1 MDVPISGALFFH
13 ISPCSSTFDDP
24 DGCKVRVLVSF
35 LQQVTWWCRS
45 ISDHKPE
52 HLQLY
57 CVAVAKSGNSGEA
70 NEMFPQETGRCARP
84 QHPCAGVS
92 KEASTSVKVFLSKSP
107 HHERD
112 ALWIKGAPA
121 GKRGTQ
127 KFSMSCATP
136 ETPVIGL
143 PHVDVSSSW
152 MRGVNN
158 VDEPH
163 RSLR

>member
-1 MDVPISGALFFH
+1 MCQ
-13 ISPCSSTFDDP
+13 SPERCSSTFHSARRHLMILTQSSRP
-24 DGCKVRVLVSF
+24 RFVSSSGNVAVP
-35 LQQVTWWCRS
+35 QHH
-45 ISDHKPE
+45 HKPE
-52 HLQLY
+52 HLQLH

-84 QHPCAGVS
+84 QHPCARVS
-92 KEASTSVKVFLSKSP
+92 KEASSGVKVFLSKSP

-112 ALWIKGAPA
+112 ALWIKGVPA